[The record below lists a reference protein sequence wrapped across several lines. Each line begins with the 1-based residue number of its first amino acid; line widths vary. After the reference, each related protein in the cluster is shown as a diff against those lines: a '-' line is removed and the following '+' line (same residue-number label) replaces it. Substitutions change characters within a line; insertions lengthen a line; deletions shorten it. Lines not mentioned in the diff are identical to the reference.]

1 MRNALIGA
9 AAVLALAL
17 AVTAVVLGTGMYD
30 VAADKEHSVLVY
42 WLLEP
47 LASAR
52 LPRVRISWRRRRW
65 RISKGI
71 GAARATTMRCARVAI
86 CRRTLSL
93 RKSHHYHFRLAALDA
108 DLIDMPEET
117 SAEELWRAVQP
128 HYRSDRDSGDV
139 SALTSVGAD

>member
-17 AVTAVVLGTGMYD
+17 AVAAVVIGTGMYD
-30 VAADKEHSVLVY
+30 IAADKEHSVLVY
-42 WLLEP
+42 WLLET
-47 LASAR
+47 AR
-52 LPRVRISWRRRRW
+52 ERSIAARANHQLEARRW
-65 RISKGI
+65 RISKGF

-128 HYRSDRDSGDV
+128 HII
-139 SALTSVGAD
+139 AQTETVGTYQR